1 MRSANAETLQ
11 IAKLAEK
18 VKVVEP
24 PPKVKKEVVEA
35 PVMNNSVSSADGED
49 RMFRCEQEGCF
60 SSFKTRSSLRDHQKG
75 KKNLKL

>member
-24 PPKVKKEVVEA
+24 PPKVKKEVVA
-35 PVMNNSVSSADGED
+35 AQVLNTSVSSVDGED
-49 RMFRCEQEGCF
+49 RMFRCEQDGCF

-75 KKNLKL
+75 KEN

>member
-18 VKVVEP
+18 VKVEEP
-24 PPKVKKEVVEA
+24 PPKVKKEVAV
-35 PVMNNSVSSADGED
+35 PVLNTSVSSVEGDD

-75 KKNLKL
+75 SKR

>member
-1 MRSANAETLQ
+1 MRSANAETVQ

-24 PPKVKKEVVEA
+24 PPKVKKEVAAV
-35 PVMNNSVSSADGED
+35 VNTSVSSVDGED
-49 RMFRCEQEGCF
+49 RMFRCEQDGCF

-75 KKNLKL
+75 RKIKSV